1 VGEIQTDCVVSDISG
16 PDFSAFAT
24 KAPPTRTTKRKEV
37 HKKIMIDS
45 LSSLPSI
52 TVTVVKKAFMNLSL
66 SKNNLNATLKKTG
79 RLDKMIVFCVLT
91 IVMTIVYDFVVTL

>member
-1 VGEIQTDCVVSDISG
+1 VQANSCVYSSV
-16 PDFSAFAT
+16 
-24 KAPPTRTTKRKEV
+24 KM
-37 HKKIMIDS
+37 KIV
-45 LSSLPSI
+45 SLPSI